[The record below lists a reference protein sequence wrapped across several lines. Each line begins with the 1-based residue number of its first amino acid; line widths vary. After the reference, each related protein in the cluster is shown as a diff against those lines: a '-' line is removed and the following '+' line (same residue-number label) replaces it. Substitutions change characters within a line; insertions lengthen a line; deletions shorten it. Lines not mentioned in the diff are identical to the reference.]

1 MIGIIKWAQDKMADT
16 VDGVWCIHCKRKRTV
31 KKLGVVETPNSKRPS
46 MRMIGECTDCSGQTS
61 TFVAH

>member
-1 MIGIIKWAQDKMADT
+1 MIGIIKWAREKLADT
-16 VDGVWCIHCKRKRTV
+16 VDNIWCIHCGEKRTV
-31 KKLGVVETPNSKRPS
+31 IRHRVEITPNSKRPS